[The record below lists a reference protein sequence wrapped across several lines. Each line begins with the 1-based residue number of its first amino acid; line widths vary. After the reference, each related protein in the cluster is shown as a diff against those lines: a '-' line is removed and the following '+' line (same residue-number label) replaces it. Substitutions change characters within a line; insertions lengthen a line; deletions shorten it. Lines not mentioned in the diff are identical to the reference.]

1 MIQKIARRCRHER
14 DSGISPIRK
23 CFIALVFVFLTFALS
38 FAETHETLSQKL
50 EALSK
55 IHGGFTF
62 AVIGDTRSG
71 GDDYFELV
79 RTVMEHKPDFV
90 VNTGDMVSSS
100 NIARWSEF
108 LEQSK
113 AITVPYFLTVGNH
126 DVSDKKS
133 EALYKEEVD
142 LPGNEL
148 YYSLTVDDSLFI
160 FLDSNIPG
168 QDRKITGDQYKW
180 VEQTLAASDQKYK
193 FVFVHHP
200 LYPEKGL
207 GHHYGG
213 SLDKYPKERDRL
225 ESLFVKY
232 GVNIVF
238 AGHEHLYLRKMVGG
252 IMHIIT
258 GGGGA
263 SLYAGVEKGGFYHF
277 ILVKV
282 DETNVT
288 GKVIDITGKVKDTF
302 ER

>member
-1 MIQKIARRCRHER
+1 MVRQIVRRGRRER
-14 DSGISPIRK
+14 DSGTAPLRK
-23 CFIALVFVFLTFALS
+23 YLIALVVVCLTFALS
-38 FAETHETLSQKL
+38 FAKTNEPLSQELDALGKL
-50 EALSK
+50 KGS
-55 IHGGFTF
+55 FTF

-71 GDDYFELV
+71 GDDYLALV
-79 RTVMEHKPDFV
+79 HAVMEHRPDLV
-90 VNTGDMVSSS
+90 VNTGDMVVSP
-100 NIARWSEF
+100 NKARWSEF
-108 LEQSK
+108 WEQSK
-113 AITVPYFLTVGNH
+113 AITVPYFLTAGNH

-148 YYSLTVDDSLFI
+148 YYSFTVDDSLFI
-160 FLDSNIPG
+160 VLDSNMPG

-213 SLDKYPKERDRL
+213 SLDKHPKERDRL

-232 GVNIVF
+232 GVAIVF

-282 DETNVT
+282 DEKNVT
-288 GKVIDITGKVKDTF
+288 GEVIDIRDNVKDTF